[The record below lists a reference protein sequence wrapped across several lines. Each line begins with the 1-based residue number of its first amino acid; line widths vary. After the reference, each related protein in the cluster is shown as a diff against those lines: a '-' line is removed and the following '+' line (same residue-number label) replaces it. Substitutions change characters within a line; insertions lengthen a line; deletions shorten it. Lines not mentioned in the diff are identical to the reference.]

1 MAEKCSISAV
11 AAPATSAPA
20 LVGPS
25 LFPLSPTVK
34 VWSAA
39 APLPAAA
46 KRRTSL
52 QWSLEGPR
60 AAAWPLSRKRGCTE
74 GCSACQPF
82 RNLAEIHIAGA
93 GSASNVEVQ
102 EGGRKAGKGSIG
114 CVFQQMECCGGIRQ
128 RDSAWQIKPLV
139 RGGLREYQSG
149 GEMISQG

>member
-82 RNLAEIHIAGA
+82 RKFQLIAQIYI
-93 GSASNVEVQ
+93 ASFNG
-102 EGGRKAGKGSIG
+102 EGGREEGIG
-114 CVFQQMECCGGIRQ
+114 RIGG
-128 RDSAWQIKPLV
+128 
-139 RGGLREYQSG
+139 
-149 GEMISQG
+149 